1 MKGRIEEQE
10 DRGDHQWHESRAA
23 MLRVW
28 ASSPCDTRPA
38 GALHGSSAASSSPRL
53 TWGQLAQGD
62 TQGEAARL
70 ARRAVI
76 GGAVELFDVFLKG
89 LPPSVARTVRSMV
102 RTPAEVSR
110 KRRILNRSRHA
121 LAQVSISCDRV
132 VEQVS
137 REIPIMKMN

>member
-76 GGAVELFDVFLKG
+76 GGAVELFDVRRTG
-89 LPPSVARTVRSMV
+89 LDLLHIDG
-102 RTPAEVSR
+102 
-110 KRRILNRSRHA
+110 RRRRLWG
-121 LAQVSISCDRV
+121 
-132 VEQVS
+132 
-137 REIPIMKMN
+137 